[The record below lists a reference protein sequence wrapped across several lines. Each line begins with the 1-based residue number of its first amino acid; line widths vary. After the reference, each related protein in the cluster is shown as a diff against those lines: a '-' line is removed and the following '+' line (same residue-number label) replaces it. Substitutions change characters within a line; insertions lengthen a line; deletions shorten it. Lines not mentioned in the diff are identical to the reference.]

1 MEIEPIGVVHSC
13 YSEKFGIPRQA
24 GLVGKAR
31 ASIEMY
37 SRFGRQEMFKE
48 LMAFSHIWVQF
59 LFHEAQADG
68 WKATV
73 RPPWLGG
80 RQRVGVF
87 ASRSPHRP
95 NHIGM
100 SAVRLLD
107 VSFSEAGVRLE
118 VGGGDFVDGTP
129 VIDIRPYIPYSDAI
143 VDAGVGF
150 SGRTAMLEV
159 CLTEEAAT
167 FCRWYAQTTDRDLEG
182 LIKQVLAQDPRPA
195 SQRGREKC
203 FGIQLWDVNIRWQ
216 VEADVVRVLNCYP
229 VNNTFNNTRNT

>member
-1 MEIEPIGVVHSC
+1 MEIEPIGIVHSC

-24 GLVGKAR
+24 GLVDKAR
-31 ASIEMY
+31 ASIEMH
-37 SRFGRQEMFKE
+37 SRFGHQEMFKE

-87 ASRSPHRP
+87 ASRTPHRP

-100 SAVRLLD
+100 SAVRLLG
-107 VSFSEAGVRLE
+107 VIVCQAGIRLE

-129 VIDIRPYIPYSDAI
+129 VIDIKPYIPYSDAI
-143 VDAGVGF
+143 VDADAGF
-150 SGRTAMLEV
+150 SGRAATLEV
-159 CLTEEAAT
+159 CWTEAAAA
-167 FCRWYAQTTDRDLEG
+167 FCRWYAKTTDRDLEG
-182 LIKQVLAQDPRPA
+182 LINQVLEQDPRPA
-195 SQRGREKC
+195 SQRSREKC
-203 FGIQLWDVNIRWQ
+203 FGIQLWNVNITWR
-216 VEADVVRVLNCYP
+216 VEGNVVTVLSCYSVMDT
-229 VNNTFNNTRNT
+229 VNSTRKK

>member
-24 GLVGKAR
+24 GLVDKAR

-37 SRFGRQEMFKE
+37 TRFGRQEMFKE
-48 LMAFSHIWVQF
+48 VVAFSHIWVQF
-59 LFHEAQADG
+59 VFHEALADG

-118 VGGGDFVDGTP
+118 VGGGDFADGTP
-129 VIDIRPYIPYSDAI
+129 VIDIKPYIPYSDAI
-143 VDAGVGF
+143 VDADVGF
-150 SGRTAMLEV
+150 SGRTVILEV
-159 CLTEEAAT
+159 ELAEEAAA
-167 FCRWYAQTTDRDLEG
+167 FCRWYAQVTDRDLEG

-195 SQRGREKC
+195 SQRGREKS

-216 VEADVVRVLNCYP
+216 VEANVVRVLNCFT
-229 VNNTFNNTRNT
+229 VTNSARQ